1 MTIKLSTTN
10 SVNKTLQH
18 KALWELETPYWE
30 VGGPSWLL
38 WTPEMVESFLWERST
53 GFCIRTR
60 REDYCLSSSVNKLS
74 ASMSETALFDTATRD
89 RNSFRGPASLCEMHR
104 KKNQHFK
111 LSGPFRNDL
120 EDTGS
125 EKWRGGSERVIR
137 SECYVPR
144 SLLCRSPDLS
154 GWQRNHLGQWP
165 PWLKRLS
172 CTQDFTKIKA
182 LDYLPSKN
190 IAFPQE
196 QTKTKKS

>member
-60 REDYCLSSSVNKLS
+60 REDYCLSSSVNKLC

-104 KKNQHFK
+104 KKINTLNYQVHSEMISRTPEVK
-111 LSGPFRNDL
+111 NGKEALSRWLGLNVMCHDL
-120 EDTGS
+120 FSAGLQISQVDRETIWANG
-125 EKWRGGSERVIR
+125 
-137 SECYVPR
+137 
-144 SLLCRSPDLS
+144 LPDLS
-154 GWQRNHLGQWP
+154 
-165 PWLKRLS
+165 
-172 CTQDFTKIKA
+172 A
-182 LDYLPSKN
+182 L
-190 IAFPQE
+190 AVR
-196 QTKTKKS
+196 KTSPR